1 MTAAAD
7 INRFLGVEQED
18 SPAERISRLR
28 SGLPY
33 HALERFREELDL
45 SLDELA
51 EALAISTRTLNRRK
65 QQDHLSP
72 DESDRVFRIARVY
85 GHALEVF
92 ESSERA
98 ARWFKRT
105 NPVLDGMSPLEVFD
119 TDLGAQ
125 LVDDLLTRIEYGVY
139 S

>member
-1 MTAAAD
+1 MTAAVD
-7 INRFLGVEQED
+7 IAQVLGVEESQ

-28 SGLPY
+28 DGLPY
-33 HALERFREELDL
+33 AAIERLRQTLGL

-51 EALAISTRTLNRRK
+51 SALGISTRTLNRRK
-65 QQDHLSP
+65 DQDALRG
-72 DESDRVFRIARVY
+72 DESDRVFRIARVFV
-85 GHALEVF
+85 HALSVF
-92 ESSERA
+92 EDDERA
-98 ARWFKRT
+98 ARWFKKP

-119 TDLGAQ
+119 TDLGAK